1 MTLKVPYTDN
11 LTTNAKLPGQVAV
24 DMKAIEHEDLQD
36 DQALAKETQDRENA
50 DKKLD
55 DRIDDANSRMDHLD
69 EEKATHDDV
78 NDLREEIYKIRDDW
92 HDRASHIAR
101 GTDVET
107 TKAVVEQILQEKGL
121 I

>member
-11 LTTNAKLPGQVAV
+11 LTTNAKLPGQIAV

-36 DQALAKETQDRENA
+36 DQALAKEAQDREDA

-55 DRIDDANSRMDHLD
+55 GRIDDANNRMDQLNQ
-69 EEKATHDDV
+69 EKATHDDV
-78 NDLREEIYKIRDDW
+78 NDLRDELLKKIK
-92 HDRASHIAR
+92 HIIL
-101 GTDVET
+101 GTDEET
-107 TKAVVEQILQEKGL
+107 VKTVIQEMKKEGT